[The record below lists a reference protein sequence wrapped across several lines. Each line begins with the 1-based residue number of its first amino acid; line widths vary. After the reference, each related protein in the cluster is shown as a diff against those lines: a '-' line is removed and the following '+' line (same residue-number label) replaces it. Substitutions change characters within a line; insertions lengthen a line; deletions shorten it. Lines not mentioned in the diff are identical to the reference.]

1 MEIFLLPETYISLLT
16 LTLLEIVLG
25 IDNIIFISIITNKLP
40 EEKQKSARL
49 TGLAL
54 AMIFRIILL
63 SLITWIIQLKEPL
76 FSVFNHAFS
85 VRDLILI
92 VGGIF
97 LIAKSVSEIHH
108 KIEGIEHNTG
118 PSKVTSVFKVL
129 LQIVLLD
136 LVFSFDSI
144 LTAIGLSD
152 QLLIM
157 ITAVVISIFVMMIFA
172 GAISKFINR
181 NPTLQILALSFLIL
195 IGFTLCVE
203 ALHIEIPK
211 GYIYFSVFFSF
222 SVELVNIKVR
232 RSKKKHVAKIE
243 NNKA

>member
-1 MEIFLLPETYISLLT
+1 MEIFLHPETYISLLT

-40 EEKQKSARL
+40 EEKQRAARL
-49 TGLAL
+49 IGLGL
-54 AMIFRIILL
+54 AMIFRIALL

-76 FSVFNHAFS
+76 FSVFHHAFS
-85 VRDLILI
+85 VRDMILI
-92 VGGIF
+92 AGGVF

-108 KIEGIEHNTG
+108 KMEGIEHNSG
-118 PSKVTSVFKVL
+118 SKKITSVFRVL
-129 LQIVLLD
+129 IQIVLLD

-157 ITAVVISIFVMMIFA
+157 VAAVVISIVVMMIFA
-172 GAISKFINR
+172 NVISRFINR
-181 NPTLQILALSFLIL
+181 NPTVQVLALSFLIL

-203 ALHIEIPK
+203 ALHVEIPK

-222 SVELVNIKVR
+222 AVELINIRVR
-232 RSKKKHVAKIE
+232 RSGSNLKVKTE
-243 NNKA
+243 